1 LTDKESYIQNLFAD
15 RLGGPMFGK
24 DTKIYKFEKIKRA
37 KKKAIAQNP
46 GKELLDLGVGEPD
59 DMAYS
64 GVVKKMQEE
73 TAKPENRGY
82 ADNGVSSFKLAAAK
96 YLATNFGVKNL
107 DPERNIN
114 HSIGSKSALAMIP
127 AICINPGDIT
137 LMTAPGYPVMA
148 THTKWHN
155 GEVVNLPLKEEN
167 NFLPDLDAIDA
178 NTKKIAKLLYLN
190 YPNNPTGAIATEDFY
205 KKVIDFAGENNIA
218 VVQDAAYAALSYT
231 EKPLSFLSI
240 PGAKN
245 VGIEIHSLS
254 KAFNMTGWR
263 LAFVAG
269 NELLV
274 KGFANVKDNYD
285 SGQFIAIQKA
295 GIYAL
300 EHPEITEE
308 IKMKY
313 KRRLELLVNALNSVG
328 FSVRKPAGTFYLYV
342 KAPKGVK
349 GGKRFASAE
358 DFSEYLITEK
368 LISTVP
374 WDDAGAFVRFSVTFE
389 ASSVDDGNRI
399 ILEIQKRLSET
410 DFDFRKN

>member
-1 LTDKESYIQNLFAD
+1 
-15 RLGGPMFGK
+15 
-24 DTKIYKFEKIKRA
+24 
-37 KKKAIAQNP
+37 
-46 GKELLDLGVGEPD
+46 
-59 DMAYS
+59 
-64 GVVKKMQEE
+64 
-73 TAKPENRGY
+73 
-82 ADNGVSSFKLAAAK
+82 
-96 YLATNFGVKNL
+96 
-107 DPERNIN
+107 
-114 HSIGSKSALAMIP
+114 
-127 AICINPGDIT
+127 
-137 LMTAPGYPVMA
+137 MTAPGYPVMA

-178 NTKKIAKLLYLN
+178 NTKKMAKLLYLN

-399 ILEIQKRLSET
+399 IVEIQKRISET
-410 DFDFRKN
+410 DFDF